1 MPTLENYTSFAGRHW
16 ETGSVCNV
24 FDYRGFKAPHTGLP
38 YSEALLVG
46 VSGGAVM
53 AYFSFAYEGYDPHVA
68 LLTRNTFDPLNTLLA
83 RLGVTQDV
91 RQTTNPGRAVKHLVD
106 VLESGVPALVWAD
119 VYSLPYNAQHNEK
132 GMWIMYPVVVYGYEP
147 EAGRVLIA
155 DRSCLPLEVTPA
167 ELEAA
172 RARVKKDKFR
182 VLALS
187 APDESKLAAAV
198 QQGLWDCVRLYTEAP
213 PAGSR
218 HNFGLAAYRRW
229 ADMLLKPGERQSWAR
244 VFPPGRPMYAGL
256 TTAYRSLS
264 QFNEGEDAERGAFA
278 AFLEEAAQ
286 LLERPGLRPAA
297 ELFREAGGLWAGLAR
312 ALLPEEVQP
321 LGEARRLIRRQQEL
335 FREQGQAALP
345 EMRENNDRL
354 EAIAGEMERLFPL
367 DEAGVNA
374 LCAGLAEQLMALHDT
389 EAQAVKA
396 LQEGMR

>member
-1 MPTLENYTSFAGRHW
+1 MPVLEDYASFAGRHW

-24 FDYRGFKAPHTGLP
+24 FDYRGFKAPHTGRP

-46 VSGGAVM
+46 ISGGAVM

-68 LLTRNTFDPLNTLLA
+68 LLTRNTFDPFNTLLA

-91 RQTTNPGRAVKHLVD
+91 RQTTNPERAVKHLVD
-106 VLESGVPALVWAD
+106 FLESGVPALAWAD

-147 EAGRVLIA
+147 EAERVSIA
-155 DRSCLPLEVTPA
+155 DRSCVPLVITPA
-167 ELEAA
+167 ELQAA
-172 RARVKKDKFR
+172 RARVKKERFK
-182 VLALS
+182 VAALS
-187 APDESKLAAAV
+187 APDPDKLAGAV
-198 QQGLWDCVRLYTEAP
+198 QKGLWDCLRLYTEAP

-218 HNFGLAAYRRW
+218 HNFGLAAFRRW
-229 ADMLLKPGERQSWAR
+229 AEMLTRPGEKQSWAR

-264 QFNEGEDAERGAFA
+264 QFSESEDAGRGAFA

-286 LLERPGLRPAA
+286 ILERPGLRPAA
-297 ELFREAGGLWAGLAR
+297 EGFRQAGALWAGLAQ
-312 ALLPEEVQP
+312 ALLPEEVPP

-335 FREQGQAALP
+335 FRRQGQAALP
-345 EMRENNDRL
+345 ELRENNARL
-354 EAIAGEMERLFPL
+354 EAIAAEMERSFPL
-367 DEAGVNA
+367 DEPGVKA
-374 LCAGLAEQLMALHDT
+374 FCAALAERLMALHDA
-389 EAQAVKA
+389 EAQAVAA